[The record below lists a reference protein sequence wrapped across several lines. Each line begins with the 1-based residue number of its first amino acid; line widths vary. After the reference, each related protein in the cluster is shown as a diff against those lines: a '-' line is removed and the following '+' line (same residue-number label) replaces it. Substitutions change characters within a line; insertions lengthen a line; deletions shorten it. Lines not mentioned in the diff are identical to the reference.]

1 MEKRASFQH
10 VLLGQKQKQKNKM
23 QTQILHYSQML
34 TPQGP

>member
-10 VLLGQKQKQKNKM
+10 VLLGQKQKQNKM